1 MKVTVIPGD
10 GIGPELMEAATEVVD
25 AAGASIVW
33 KRIPV
38 QSTPNTLAPEA
49 VTSLKQTGVGLA
61 GFFSV
66 PLGPG
71 SARSANVQLYQALD
85 LYANVVHSFEVP
97 GPHTRHKDVDIVVI
111 RENTEGEYSGM
122 EHEVAPGITETIKVT
137 TREKTRRIA
146 EYAFEY
152 AYLNDRRKVTAVHK
166 ANVMKKSDG
175 LFLES
180 CREQAR
186 LYPTVEFE
194 EIIVDYC
201 MNKLVRDPQR
211 FDVMVTPN
219 LYGSMIA
226 NGVAGLTAGVGV
238 CGGANLGPHA
248 SVFEQGA
255 RHVGLD
261 IAGKNRVNPT
271 GILLASSM
279 MLRHIRQPSAANR
292 LDLALYNVLQQ
303 PDRRTADQGGKAS
316 ASDFVKYVIEELH
329 KLQFGGLPKIKA
341 A

>member
-1 MKVTVIPGD
+1 M
-10 GIGPELMEAATEVVD
+10 
-25 AAGASIVW
+25 
-33 KRIPV
+33 
-38 QSTPNTLAPEA
+38 
-49 VTSLKQTGVGLA
+49 
-61 GFFSV
+61 
-66 PLGPG
+66 
-71 SARSANVQLYQALD
+71 
-85 LYANVVHSFEVP
+85 
-97 GPHTRHKDVDIVVI
+97 VI

-201 MNKLVRDPQR
+201 MNKVCMRVWTGGRACTILTRRDGIQNVQLVRDPQR

-226 NGVAGLTAGVGV
+226 NGAIVSW
-238 CGGANLGPHA
+238 CHRQCSQFDMHA
-248 SVFEQGA
+248 
-255 RHVGLD
+255 
-261 IAGKNRVNPT
+261 RVNVHRCR
-271 GILLASSM
+271 GAHS
-279 MLRHIRQPSAANR
+279 RC
-292 LDLALYNVLQQ
+292 
-303 PDRRTADQGGKAS
+303 RRVRRG
-316 ASDFVKYVIEELH
+316 
-329 KLQFGGLPKIKA
+329 
-341 A
+341 